1 MLNAQEQRLVQ
12 RALAAGLLEPTRTPA
27 YGSARL
33 CTLISLALAL
43 PTLGTSLLVVPLLWV
58 LQHDRTATNLARLQR
73 ELEAGGP
80 VGQQAPQL
88 QLR

>member
-1 MLNAQEQRLVQ
+1 MLDAQEQQLVQ
-12 RALAAGLLEPTRTPA
+12 RAVAAGLLDPARKPA

-33 CTLISLALAL
+33 CTVLSLALAL

-58 LQHDRTATNLARLQR
+58 LQHDRTATTLARLQR
-73 ELEAGGP
+73 ELEAAGAGT
-80 VGQQAPQL
+80 QQAAPL